1 VVRLPALLVALG
13 LLLTACGQ
21 ASAPAAAPT
30 ATSAP
35 AAKPTTAAATQ
46 PAPAATQPAAQA
58 AAPTTSQPAAKPT
71 QPAAAGANSQ
81 AVADFYRGK
90 TLRFIVGYG
99 PGGGYD
105 TYARLLARY
114 LPRYIPGNPT
124 VVVENLPGA
133 GSKLALSQIAN
144 ALPKDGTVMGFG
156 DGGLAVTS
164 LLTPGDFD
172 FDFAKLNYIGSPSI
186 FEYILFITKAASER
200 SGVKKFDDT
209 LGPNGKQLILGVTS
223 TGLDYITQTLMKE
236 VLGANIKIVPG
247 YAGSAAIRLAMDSGE
262 LDGYTNGWD
271 SIHATNDEDIM
282 GGNWLLLNRMTEKP
296 VAGMPEQL
304 QANLPSWLD
313 YAKSDDDKQ
322 LLRLGGIQPQVVG
335 RAMFMAPGVP
345 DERVAA
351 VRAALLQVVGDADLK
366 GEADK
371 AKLELNPLSG
381 EQLQESIAQVLA
393 MPDPIKA
400 RLKTILKV

>member
-1 VVRLPALLVALG
+1 VLRLTSLLMAAG
-13 LLLTACGQ
+13 LLLTACSSATQ
-21 ASAPAAAPT
+21 LAPAAST
-30 ATSAP
+30 
-35 AAKPTTAAATQ
+35 
-46 PAPAATQPAAQA
+46 APAATQPAA
-58 AAPTTSQPAAKPT
+58 AAKPT
-71 QPAAAGANSQ
+71 QPAAANTQ

-90 TLRFIVGYG
+90 TIRFIVGYG

-133 GSKLALSQIAN
+133 GSKLAESQIAN
-144 ALPKDGTVMGFG
+144 ALPKDGSVMGFA

-172 FDFAKLNYIGSPSI
+172 FDFAKLNYIGTPSI

-200 SGVKKFDDT
+200 SGVKKFEDT

-223 TGLDYITQTLMKE
+223 TGLDFITQTLMKE

-296 VAGMPEQL
+296 IASMPDAL
-304 QANLPSWLD
+304 SANLPGWLD
-313 YAKSDDDKQ
+313 SAKTDEDKQ

-335 RAMFMAPGVP
+335 RAIFMAPGVP
-345 DERVAA
+345 DERVSA
-351 VRAALLQVVGDADLK
+351 VRSAMLQAVADTDLK

-381 EQLQESIAQVLA
+381 EQLQQAVAQVLA
-393 MPDPIKA
+393 MPDPVKA
-400 RLKTILKV
+400 RLKSILKV